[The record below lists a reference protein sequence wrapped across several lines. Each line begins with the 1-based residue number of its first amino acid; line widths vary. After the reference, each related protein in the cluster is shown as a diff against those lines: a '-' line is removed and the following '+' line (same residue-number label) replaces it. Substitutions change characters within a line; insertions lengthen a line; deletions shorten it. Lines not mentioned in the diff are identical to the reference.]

1 MYSDAKFLPVSKN
14 ANPLFLILD
23 KGGEFWNVSMSD
35 ERCET
40 DLGADFAELRSRL
53 LSSVPCL
60 NSTGRLL
67 GFPFNLLDFLKQS
80 TPEVSPELHLP

>member
-14 ANPLFLILD
+14 ANPLFLSLD
-23 KGGEFWNVSMSD
+23 KGGEFWNISMSD

-53 LSSVPCL
+53 LSSVPPHWRYCAAVERVAG
-60 NSTGRLL
+60 SG
-67 GFPFNLLDFLKQS
+67 GA
-80 TPEVSPELHLP
+80 ELVRVQTDDGQ